1 MVALKAARAL
11 GASVI
16 ALVVAVGVW
25 SVVTQAPDG
34 RWSAHALVE
43 FSLLFIV
50 ALAVAILAVCVPV
63 FILLGRLGL
72 PARPAAAA
80 WAGAILSAIPAV
92 IVFGLFLNVD
102 GDTPRTI
109 NAWIHY
115 WPMLPLFAFAGGVFG
130 FVWSTPRYS
139 TEPTTR

>member
-50 ALAVAILAVCVPV
+50 ALTVAILAVCVPV

-72 PARPAAAA
+72 PARPAAVA
-80 WAGAILSAIPAV
+80 WAGALLSGNSCRDCV
-92 IVFGLFLNVD
+92 WIVLNVD

-109 NAWIHY
+109 NAWKHY

-139 TEPTTR
+139 N